1 MMKNPYF
8 PIPVRVEKIRFET
21 EDKLIKTFDLVFIDK
36 KDEDEFVYYPGQ
48 FAELSILGKGES
60 PIGIASSPTEKGF
73 LRFTVMKVGVVTTA
87 LHNFDQGATMGV
99 RGPLGNWYPI
109 EEMKGKNVVI
119 IGGGF
124 AFTTLRSL
132 LIYML
137 HEKHRKEYGDIIC
150 IYGARTPGLLC
161 YRDELEQWE
170 KRKDMSLYQC
180 IDWKFGAEGPIEA
193 AAVDGWEPINLK
205 EPAKTKLKPGIKK
218 FTAFVPQL
226 VSAVKPNAKDTYA
239 IVCGPPIMI
248 KFTIPVLTELGFP
261 PERIIN
267 SLENRMKCG
276 FGKCGRCN
284 IGPKYVCKDGPVFSL
299 KELEQLPKEY

>member
-1 MMKNPYF
+1 MKNPYI
-8 PIPVRVEKIRFET
+8 PIPVKVDKIRFET
-21 EDKLIKTFDLVFIDK
+21 DDRLIKTFDLVFFDK
-36 KDEDEFVYYPGQ
+36 EDEKEFKYFPGQ

-60 PIGIASSPTEKGF
+60 PIGIASSPTETGF

-87 LHNFDQGATMGV
+87 LHNFDEGVTMGI

-109 EEMKGKNVVI
+109 EEMKGKDVVI

-132 LIYML
+132 LVYML
-137 HEKHRKEYGDIIC
+137 NEKNRKNYGNIIC

-161 YRDELEQWE
+161 YRDELKEWE

-180 IDWKFGAEGPIEA
+180 IDWKFGPKGPVEEPA
-193 AAVDGWEPINLK
+193 SEGWEPINLK
-205 EPAKTKLKPGIKK
+205 EPSMTKIKPGVKK

-226 VSAVKPNAKDTYA
+226 VSAVKPAAKDAYA

-261 PERIIN
+261 PERIFN

-276 FGKCGRCN
+276 IGKCGRCN

-299 KELEQLPKEY
+299 KELEKLPKEY